1 MKLTVEKQG
10 DIVKAIKIEYTPAE
24 ALIINHAM
32 RRYTCD
38 EDVNATE
45 REIMEQMLEVQPI
58 FTELN
63 PNKAGVKSS

>member
-10 DIVKAIKIEYTPAE
+10 DIVKAIKMEYTPAE

-38 EDVNATE
+38 EDVNE
-45 REIMEQMLEVQPI
+45 KDREMMEQMLEVQPTFI
-58 FTELN
+58 ELN
-63 PNKAGVKSS
+63 GKESE